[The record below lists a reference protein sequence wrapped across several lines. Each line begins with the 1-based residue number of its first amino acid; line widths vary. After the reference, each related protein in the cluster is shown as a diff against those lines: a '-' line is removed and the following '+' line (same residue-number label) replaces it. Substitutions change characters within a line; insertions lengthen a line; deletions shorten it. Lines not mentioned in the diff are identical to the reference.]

1 MTRDP
6 RFDELSGTFNQ
17 EKFDKA
23 YSFLGEIKANEKKV
37 RIAIKV
43 FFDIY
48 PFYGGLYMYS
58 QSWIAPLSAAS
69 NMFHAM
75 MFF

>member
-23 YSFLGEIKANEKKV
+23 YSFLDDIKANEKKV
-37 RIAIKV
+37 LIMYGLILHV
-43 FFDIY
+43 L
-48 PFYGGLYMYS
+48 PFSSFRNHCKTVSSILNFS
-58 QSWIAPLSAAS
+58 SS
-69 NMFHAM
+69 N
-75 MFF
+75 

>member
-37 RIAIKV
+37 RIILLTG
-43 FFDIY
+43 FLLIF
-48 PFYGGLYMYS
+48 
-58 QSWIAPLSAAS
+58 LSIQR
-69 NMFHAM
+69 
-75 MFF
+75 

>member
-23 YSFLGEIKANEKKV
+23 YSFLDQVKANEKKV
-37 RIAIKV
+37 RITCVTKLQV
-43 FFDIY
+43 LCYDKYFSCH
-48 PFYGGLYMYS
+48 GGLYS
-58 QSWIAPLSAAS
+58 ISGSCKAIV
-69 NMFHAM
+69 
-75 MFF
+75 

>member
-1 MTRDP
+1 MARDP

-37 RIAIKV
+37 RI
-43 FFDIY
+43 
-48 PFYGGLYMYS
+48 
-58 QSWIAPLSAAS
+58 
-69 NMFHAM
+69 N
-75 MFF
+75 

>member
-1 MTRDP
+1 MARDP

-37 RIAIKV
+37 RIITK
-43 FFDIY
+43 
-48 PFYGGLYMYS
+48 
-58 QSWIAPLSAAS
+58 LSFS
-69 NMFHAM
+69 YKFIHAM
-75 MFF
+75 EDYTAK